1 MSSTSL
7 WPAFPPAASGSPKR
21 SPTPCPS
28 CVPRARRM
36 STGPRSPSM
45 ARWPHRKET
54 CMAVTENDVLE
65 EIRDQ
70 LESIKVPGAKDA
82 TPDNT
87 WSELDVDSLDLV
99 ELVKALEDR
108 FGVTISD
115 DDLKPIESV
124 GDAMSLTIRLVEAK
138 EGAPA

>member
-1 MSSTSL
+1 
-7 WPAFPPAASGSPKR
+7 
-21 SPTPCPS
+21 
-28 CVPRARRM
+28 
-36 STGPRSPSM
+36 
-45 ARWPHRKET
+45 
-54 CMAVTENDVLE
+54 MAVTENDVLE

-70 LESIKVPGAKDA
+70 LESIKVPGAREA
-82 TPDNT
+82 TPENT

-124 GDAMSLTIRLVEAK
+124 GAAIDLTMRLVSEK
-138 EGAPA
+138 EEAPA

>member
-1 MSSTSL
+1 
-7 WPAFPPAASGSPKR
+7 
-21 SPTPCPS
+21 
-28 CVPRARRM
+28 
-36 STGPRSPSM
+36 
-45 ARWPHRKET
+45 
-54 CMAVTENDVLE
+54 MAVTETEVLE

-70 LESIKVPGAKDA
+70 LESIKVPGAREA

-108 FGVTISD
+108 FGITISD

-124 GDAMSLTIRLVEAK
+124 GAAIELTLRLAAAK
-138 EGAPA
+138 EGSPA

>member
-1 MSSTSL
+1 
-7 WPAFPPAASGSPKR
+7 
-21 SPTPCPS
+21 
-28 CVPRARRM
+28 
-36 STGPRSPSM
+36 
-45 ARWPHRKET
+45 
-54 CMAVTENDVLE
+54 MAVTENEVLE

-70 LESIKVPGAKDA
+70 LESIKVPGAREA

-108 FGVTISD
+108 FDITISD

-124 GDAMSLTIRLVEAK
+124 GAAIQLTMRLADAK
-138 EGAPA
+138 EEAPA

>member
-1 MSSTSL
+1 
-7 WPAFPPAASGSPKR
+7 
-21 SPTPCPS
+21 
-28 CVPRARRM
+28 
-36 STGPRSPSM
+36 
-45 ARWPHRKET
+45 
-54 CMAVTENDVLE
+54 MAVTRDEVLE

-70 LESIKVPGAKDA
+70 LESIKVPNAREA

-99 ELVKALEDR
+99 ELVKALEDK
-108 FGVTISD
+108 FGITISD

-124 GDAMSLTIRLVEAK
+124 GAAIDLTMRLVE

>member
-1 MSSTSL
+1 M
-7 WPAFPPAASGSPKR
+7 
-21 SPTPCPS
+21 
-28 CVPRARRM
+28 V
-36 STGPRSPSM
+36 
-45 ARWPHRKET
+45 
-54 CMAVTENDVLE
+54 VTENDVLD
-65 EIRDQ
+65 EIREQ
-70 LESIKVPGAKDA
+70 LEAIKVPGARDA

-108 FGVTISD
+108 FNITISD

-124 GDAMSLTIRLVEAK
+124 GDAIALTMRLSAAE

>member
-1 MSSTSL
+1 
-7 WPAFPPAASGSPKR
+7 
-21 SPTPCPS
+21 
-28 CVPRARRM
+28 
-36 STGPRSPSM
+36 
-45 ARWPHRKET
+45 
-54 CMAVTENDVLE
+54 MAVTETEVLE

-70 LESIKVPGAKDA
+70 LESIKVPGAREA

-108 FGVTISD
+108 FDITISD

-124 GDAMSLTIRLVEAK
+124 GAAIELTMRLADAK
-138 EGAPA
+138 EGSPA

>member
-1 MSSTSL
+1 
-7 WPAFPPAASGSPKR
+7 
-21 SPTPCPS
+21 
-28 CVPRARRM
+28 
-36 STGPRSPSM
+36 
-45 ARWPHRKET
+45 
-54 CMAVTENDVLE
+54 MAVTENDILE

-70 LESIKVPGAKDA
+70 LESIKVPGAREA

-124 GDAMSLTIRLVEAK
+124 GAAIDLTMRLVTEK
-138 EGAPA
+138 EEAPA